1 VLTFADTAADAGFR
15 SVVATDQQ
23 IQSDGLSV
31 RVPDLPEAANQVF
44 SVRVFRLGAGSPE
57 ICNAGSIRIVGATQ
71 GKVG

>member
-1 VLTFADTAADAGFR
+1 
-15 SVVATDQQ
+15 
-23 IQSDGLSV
+23 
-31 RVPDLPEAANQVF
+31 LPEAANQVF